1 MARRRKTLSQN
12 FLHSPSALQL
22 VVRLAAPGTG
32 DLVVEPGAGEG
43 VLTRALA
50 RRGCRIVAHEVDP
63 ALTARLRARTRELP
77 RVSTVR
83 GDFLRSR
90 SPREPFA
97 VVGNI
102 PFSRTSD
109 IVRWCL
115 EAPELTSATL
125 VTQLE
130 YARKRTG
137 DYGRWSLLTVRTWP
151 EYEWRLAARVARRHF
166 TPAPRTDCAVVR
178 LERRAV
184 PLLVPESLDA
194 YREFTAYG
202 FTGVGGSLFATLR
215 TRHPVRRVRAAFGA
229 LGLDEAV
236 PVGEVSPALWLALF
250 TSLHGHG
257 AAHAPPAPG
266 GGVTHRAGSAPRLP
280 GSPRR
285 RASRRG

>member
-1 MARRRKTLSQN
+1 MAHRRKTLSQN
-12 FLHSPSALQL
+12 FLNSPSAVQL
-22 VVRLAAPGTG
+22 VVRLAAPGDG
-32 DLVVEPGAGEG
+32 DLVIEPGAGEG

-50 RRGCRIVAHEVDP
+50 RRRCRIVAHEVDP
-63 ALTARLRARTRELP
+63 ALAARLRTRTRELP
-77 RVSTVR
+77 GVSAVQ

-90 SPREPFA
+90 PPREPFA

-115 EAPELTSATL
+115 EAPGLTSATL

-130 YARKRTG
+130 YARKRSG
-137 DYGRWSLLTVRTWP
+137 DYGNWSLLTVRTWP
-151 EYEWRLAARVARRHF
+151 EYEWRLLTRVARRHF
-166 TPAPRTDCAVVR
+166 TPVPRTDCAVLR

-184 PLLVPESLDA
+184 PLLEPEDLPR

-215 TRHPVRRVRAAFGA
+215 GRHPVRRVRAAFGA
-229 LGLDEAV
+229 LGLDEAA
-236 PVGEVSPALWLALF
+236 PVGHVSARQWLDLF
-250 TSLHGHG
+250 TFLHGQ
-257 AAHAPPAPG
+257 PPGRARPG
-266 GGVTHRAGSAPRLP
+266 GFSSRAESGPRLP

-285 RASRRG
+285 RGSRHG